1 MTEVLVTV
9 VILSIGLLGIAGL
22 QATALRNNHS
32 AYLRTQATLLSYDI
46 ADRMRANMSAV
57 NGGSYNTP
65 AAASVASCSTVAG
78 CSSDQMAQ
86 NDAWQWRQEVAS
98 LLPKGVG
105 IVCLDSS
112 PDDGT
117 GVAAPACSG
126 GGSIYVI
133 KIWWDDDRSGNL
145 KRFVMSFQ
153 P

>member
-46 ADRMRANMSAV
+46 ADRMRANMVAV
-57 NGGSYNTP
+57 GSGSYNIPNAT
-65 AAASVASCSTVAG
+65 SVASCSTEAG
-78 CSSDQMAQ
+78 CSTDQMAQ
-86 NDAWQWRQEVAS
+86 NDAWQWRQSIAL
-98 LLPKGVG
+98 LLPQGVG
-105 IVCLDSS
+105 TVCLDSS
-112 PDDGT
+112 PNDGN

-126 GGSIYVI
+126 NGSIYVI
-133 KIWWDDDRSGNL
+133 KIWWDDDHSGNL